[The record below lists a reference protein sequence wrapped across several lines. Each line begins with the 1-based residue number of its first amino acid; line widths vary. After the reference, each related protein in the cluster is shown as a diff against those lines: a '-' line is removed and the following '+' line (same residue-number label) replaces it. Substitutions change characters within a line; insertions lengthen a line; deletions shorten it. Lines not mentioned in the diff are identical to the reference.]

1 MIYRWRFAPGS
12 DLYVVWKNS
21 ILENQQRTDL
31 DYWANLDGLFENP
44 QRNIISLK
52 MIYFLDYNS
61 IFSHNS

>member
-1 MIYRWRFAPGS
+1 MLRLDCFLLLFCSTAKRIEEKMI
-12 DLYVVWKNS
+12 
-21 ILENQQRTDL
+21 
-31 DYWANLDGLFENP
+31 LDGLFENP

>member
-1 MIYRWRFAPGS
+1 MLRLHYYLLLFCSTAKRIDGKM
-12 DLYVVWKNS
+12 VM
-21 ILENQQRTDL
+21 
-31 DYWANLDGLFENP
+31 DGLFENP

>member
-1 MIYRWRFAPGS
+1 
-12 DLYVVWKNS
+12 
-21 ILENQQRTDL
+21 LENQQRTDL